1 MFDEEGFVASLLL
14 RDDEVG
20 YDWRWVE
27 VEVVVC
33 DGSVERL
40 SLWMT
45 VSRMDSMT
53 IIKDAIL
60 MDPRQTTKASNM
72 NCHHDHSTSPMVSR
86 NR

>member
-40 SLWMT
+40 ENCEGW
-45 VSRMDSMT
+45 
-53 IIKDAIL
+53 
-60 MDPRQTTKASNM
+60 RQLTEDLESKIYGEVVAGG
-72 NCHHDHSTSPMVSR
+72 HDCE
-86 NR
+86 